1 MEPNILVVDDNDDNR
16 TTISTRLQICGY
28 SSILLAADGKT
39 ALERMR
45 SQTVDLALLDVLM
58 PGLDGYGVLQII
70 KDDASLRDV
79 PVVMVSAID
88 DADTIA
94 KCIDLGAVDYLTKPL
109 NPVAL
114 REGGANCI
122 QLRQLRDAS
131 RGNLDAKLVGT
142 SSAARSLRREI
153 LHIANTTVPVLINGE
168 TGSGKGVVAQ
178 CLHSFSAR
186 SDKRTQRVALDGRC
200 CALIP

>member
-1 MEPNILVVDDNDDNR
+1 MEPNIRVVDDNDDNR
-16 TTISTRLQICGY
+16 ATIPTRLQICGY
-28 SSILLAADGKT
+28 SNISLAADEKS

-45 SQTVDLALLDVLM
+45 SQTVDLVLLDVLM
-58 PGLDGYGVLQII
+58 PGLDGSGVLQII
-70 KDDASLRDV
+70 KDDAFLRDV

-88 DADTIA
+88 GADTVA

-114 REGGANCI
+114 REENCI

-131 RGNLDAKLVGT
+131 SGNLDAKLVGT
-142 SSAARSLRREI
+142 SSAAASLRREI

-168 TGSGKGVVAQ
+168 TGSGKEVVAQ

-186 SDKRTQRVALDGRC
+186 SAKRVQRAALDGRY